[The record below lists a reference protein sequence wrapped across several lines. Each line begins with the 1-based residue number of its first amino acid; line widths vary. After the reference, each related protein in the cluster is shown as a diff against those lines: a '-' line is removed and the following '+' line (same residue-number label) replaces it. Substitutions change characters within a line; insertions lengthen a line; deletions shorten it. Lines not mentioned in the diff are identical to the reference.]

1 MTPSPTKFA
10 NSKELLLRKG
20 KARTS
25 LALLGGVPTFT
36 TPLHV
41 GRPNL
46 GNRQRLLA
54 RLDRILDR
62 NWLTNNGP
70 FVQEFESR
78 IADFLGVKHCVAM
91 CNATVALEIA
101 IRAAGLEGEVIVP
114 AYTFIATAHA
124 LQWQAITPV
133 FCDLDPRT
141 HNLDPAK
148 IEPLITPRTSGIIGV
163 HVWGRPCPIDEL
175 TAIARARDL
184 TLMFDAAH
192 AFGSSY
198 RGRMVGGF
206 GLASVLSFHATKFL
220 NSFEGGAVVTDNDDL
235 ASRIRLMKNFGFAGY
250 DDVVYVG
257 TNGKMTE
264 ICAAMGLTSLE
275 SFGEFQAANRDNYN
289 AYRQGLQNI
298 DGLSLIRYDSKE
310 QSNFHYIVVE
320 VDESAA
326 GLSRDELVAVL
337 HADNVLA
344 RKYFWPGC
352 HQMQPYR
359 SWFPHAKLLL
369 PETERLAKRVMVLPT
384 GVTIGPAEVET
395 VCAIIRAALANRDA
409 VREALARAGNHAAP
423 TQPFGTGDLAPDL

>member
-10 NSKELLLRKG
+10 NSKELLLRNG

-54 RLDRILDR
+54 RMDRILDR

-141 HNLDPAK
+141 HNLDPSK

-257 TNGKMTE
+257 KNGKMTE

-369 PETERLAKRVMVLPT
+369 P
-384 GVTIGPAEVET
+384 
-395 VCAIIRAALANRDA
+395 
-409 VREALARAGNHAAP
+409 
-423 TQPFGTGDLAPDL
+423 